1 MHSKLQDLKDAKSDR
16 EKELQEKEDKMLN
29 WEERLKEDQA
39 KQMAVFNKQKQAI
52 LAKKMAEQN
61 NELLLQANKGSI
73 DAMKEEHMRAMI
85 ALETALEIEQARQ
98 MEMMQARLKE
108 RMKDGEQERIRREIK
123 MSIMMKAKEKL

>member
-1 MHSKLQDLKDAKSDR
+1 
-16 EKELQEKEDKMLN
+16 MLN

>member
-1 MHSKLQDLKDAKSDR
+1 
-16 EKELQEKEDKMLN
+16 MLN
-29 WEERLKEDQA
+29 WEERLKEDEA

-52 LAKKMAEQN
+52 LDKKMAEQN